1 RWIDLRESEVRMLAT
16 AGAFRVVVASD
27 LRDHHGRPASASN
40 GELRGLREAGLVETR
55 PYVIGQDRAALVTLT
70 DRGRELLERHRR
82 TDREVR
88 SQTYYAGFVKPRELS
103 HDAQL
108 YRAYERS
115 AERLKEKGAV
125 VTRVVLDY
133 ELKRDYQ
140 RFLHDLKRERRGQ
153 EQDADRHA
161 ADVAEWAA
169 SRDLPVIDGHVHF
182 PDVRIEYER
191 PDGDRKVGPASARTA
206 SAPVSEAAAGGP
218 AAAPTRASSR
228 SSCDPRGARQ
238 ARRKLRLHASAGRLH
253 IRSNAALWFFA
264 GAAVLLVRAHRP
276 RTEDGRLPREVD
288 HAEVRDTVSLRPQ
301 QGSRLPPPQHDSVRR
316 HR

>member
-1 RWIDLRESEVRMLAT
+1 MLAT

-27 LRDHHGRPASASN
+27 LRDQRGRSANTSN

-55 PYVIGQDRAALVTLT
+55 PYVIGRDRATLVTLT
-70 DRGRELLERHRR
+70 ERGRELLERHRR
-82 TDREVR
+82 TDRDGAP
-88 SQTYYAGFVKPRELS
+88 QTYYAGFVKPRELS

-115 AERLKEKGAV
+115 AERLKDKGAK
-125 VTRVVLDY
+125 VTRVVLDH

-169 SRDLPVIDGHVHF
+169 SRDLPVIDGHLHF

-191 PDGDRKVGPASARTA
+191 SDGERKVEDIEVVTPHYRGAY
-206 SAPVSEAAAGGP
+206 AAAKGRTGFSSYRISTGLGG
-218 AAAPTRASSR
+218 RGGR
-228 SSCDPRGARQ
+228 SGRSPDPRIFDEF
-238 ARRKLRLHASAGRLH
+238 L
-253 IRSNAALWFFA
+253 
-264 GAAVLLVRAHRP
+264 
-276 RTEDGRLPREVD
+276 
-288 HAEVRDTVSLRPQ
+288 
-301 QGSRLPPPQHDSVRR
+301 
-316 HR
+316 

>member
-1 RWIDLRESEVRMLAT
+1 MWRDIDPRDDERDRPDLSRGSTGRPDDLESNGEESREPLTRDLDLPRGSTRRPVRDRDRMINLRESEVRMLAT

-27 LRDHHGRPASASN
+27 LRDQRDRPAQARN
-40 GELRGLREAGLVETR
+40 GELRALRDAGLVETR
-55 PYVIGQDRAALVTLT
+55 PYLIGRDRATLVTLT
-70 DRGRELLERHRR
+70 ERGRELLERHRK
-82 TDREVR
+82 TDRDGPA
-88 SQTYYAGFVKPRELS
+88 QTYYAGFVKPRELS

-115 AERLKEKGAV
+115 AERLKDKGAT

-140 RFLHDLKRERRGQ
+140 RFLHALKRERRGQ

-191 PDGDRKVGPASARTA
+191 PDGERKVEDIEVVTPHYRGAY
-206 SAPVSEAAAGGP
+206 AAAKGRTGFSSYRISTGLGG
-218 AAAPTRASSR
+218 RGGR
-228 SSCDPRGARQ
+228 SGRSPNPRIFEEF
-238 ARRKLRLHASAGRLH
+238 L
-253 IRSNAALWFFA
+253 
-264 GAAVLLVRAHRP
+264 
-276 RTEDGRLPREVD
+276 
-288 HAEVRDTVSLRPQ
+288 
-301 QGSRLPPPQHDSVRR
+301 
-316 HR
+316 

>member
-1 RWIDLRESEVRMLAT
+1 MLAT

-27 LRDHHGRPASASN
+27 LRDQRGRPANASN

-55 PYVIGQDRAALVTLT
+55 SYVIGRDRATLVTLT
-70 DRGRELLERHRR
+70 ERGRELLERHRGTER
-82 TDREVR
+82 DGAP
-88 SQTYYAGFVKPRELS
+88 QNYYAGFVKPRELS

-115 AERLKEKGAV
+115 AERLKDKGAK

-153 EQDADRHA
+153 ERDADRHA

-169 SRDLPVIDGHVHF
+169 SRDLPVIDGHIHF

-191 PDGDRKVGPASARTA
+191 PDGERKVEDVEVVTPHYRGAY
-206 SAPVSEAAAGGP
+206 AAAKGRAGFSSYRISSGLGG
-218 AAAPTRASSR
+218 RGGRNGR
-228 SSCDPRGARQ
+228 SPNPRIFEEF
-238 ARRKLRLHASAGRLH
+238 L
-253 IRSNAALWFFA
+253 
-264 GAAVLLVRAHRP
+264 
-276 RTEDGRLPREVD
+276 
-288 HAEVRDTVSLRPQ
+288 
-301 QGSRLPPPQHDSVRR
+301 
-316 HR
+316 

>member
-1 RWIDLRESEVRMLAT
+1 MLAT

-27 LRDHHGRPASASN
+27 LRDQRGRPAGAGN

-55 PYVIGQDRAALVTLT
+55 PYVIGRDRATLVTLT

-82 TDREVR
+82 TDREGIP
-88 SQTYYAGFVKPRELS
+88 QIYYAGFVKPRELS

-115 AERLKEKGAV
+115 AERLKEKGAM

-153 EQDADRHA
+153 EQEQDAERHA

-169 SRDLPVIDGHVHF
+169 SRDLPVIDGHLHF

-191 PDGDRKVGPASARTA
+191 PDGERKVEDIEVVTPHYRGAY
-206 SAPVSEAAAGGP
+206 AAAKGRTGFSSYRISTGLGG
-218 AAAPTRASSR
+218 RGGR
-228 SSCDPRGARQ
+228 SGRTPNPRIFEEF
-238 ARRKLRLHASAGRLH
+238 L
-253 IRSNAALWFFA
+253 
-264 GAAVLLVRAHRP
+264 
-276 RTEDGRLPREVD
+276 
-288 HAEVRDTVSLRPQ
+288 
-301 QGSRLPPPQHDSVRR
+301 
-316 HR
+316 